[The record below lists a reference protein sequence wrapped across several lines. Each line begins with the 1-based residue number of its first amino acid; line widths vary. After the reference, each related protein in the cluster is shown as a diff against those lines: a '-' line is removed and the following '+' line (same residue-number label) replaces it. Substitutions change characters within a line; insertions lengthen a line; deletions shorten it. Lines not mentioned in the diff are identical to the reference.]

1 MTVNKITRLLLTSF
15 AALSLMVSWR
25 GSAQEF
31 HVQSPE
37 DPVHRFSGDTD
48 CEYEY
53 PVVDAPC
60 GQTVVISPQI
70 LKPPTGN
77 GIPCPGNRTVTIACS
92 PTPTPT
98 ETPISGC
105 QNDCSEFGMTCCPNA
120 YEEGVDGWSDFS
132 DDYNCGSCGN
142 NCTLTGKVCQANG
155 SGQFVC
161 VNPDLL
167 CGNVSATGIRGTQCP
182 PGMTCC
188 GYNEPVYWGSPITRF
203 RYGCSSL
210 NDLLNCGACGAKCDG
225 RCEKGVCIKNV
236 CNEWGPCRQPYE
248 CGPYGT
254 QSCTACA
261 GAGCPPDR
269 SCFKDC
275 PPGKRC
281 DNSYK
286 CVGLTGNECPVSG
299 ICPTGQVCDRLTSQC
314 VSTQPIANK
323 TCTTIQARHP
333 GTTLRLGWVYDATAE
348 CSKHYGYQGKATIT
362 GSYSNYDYA
371 YGYCTLTTG
380 FVCVLY
386 GLGNTSA
393 NALPQTLTCCISC
406 PSNVRLNGV
415 CQ

>member
-1 MTVNKITRLLLTSF
+1 MKLRYSIPALVIILWL
-15 AALSLMVSWR
+15 AALSRLSILVPLASSQIPD
-25 GSAQEF
+25 GGEGIETPS
-31 HVQSPE
+31 VTPTSVNTP
-37 DPVHRFSGDTD
+37 
-48 CEYEY
+48 
-53 PVVDAPC
+53 
-60 GQTVVISPQI
+60 TV
-70 LKPPTGN
+70 
-77 GIPCPGNRTVTIACS
+77 
-92 PTPTPT
+92 TPT

-105 QNDCSEFGMTCCPNA
+105 QTDCSEYGWTCCPNA
-120 YEEGVDGWSDFS
+120 YEDGVHDCSDLR

-142 NCTLTGKVCQANG
+142 NCTLTGKECQADG

-161 VNPDLL
+161 VNPEVL
-167 CGNVSATGIRGTQCP
+167 CGNVSTTGIRGTQCP
-182 PGMTCC
+182 AGMTCC
-188 GYNEPVYWGSPITRF
+188 GYNEPLFWGSPMTRF
-203 RYGCSSL
+203 KYGCSSL

-225 RCEKGVCIKNV
+225 RCENGVCIKNV
-236 CNEWGPCRQPYE
+236 CNEWGPCRGTYE
-248 CGPYGT
+248 CGPGT

-269 SCFKDC
+269 SCIKDC

-281 DNSYK
+281 DNSYQ
-286 CVGLTGNECPVSG
+286 CVNLTGNECPVSG
-299 ICPTGQVCDRLTSQC
+299 ICPTGQVCDTLTRQC

-323 TCTTIQARHP
+323 TCTTIQASHP

-362 GSYSNYDYA
+362 GSYSNYGYA